1 MKRNGL
7 GSLPALALAAVL
19 GGVAAPAFS
28 ADDWLELVAPSADE
42 TDWQVQ
48 WRRGEAL
55 AKSDELPYVAAQ
67 VERLEWRQA
76 ARVSPLEGREGEK
89 PLARFSAGFGAREG
103 TAPLVVLTQAMG
115 EAVLAPAEWSA
126 RVAAEGLAGVPVQ
139 VGRPQR
145 ERHWQFLKVLG
156 TGNEEAEGDLYHR
169 VAGQQFELVL
179 QANPALL
186 APGEAL
192 PVQVLFDG
200 KAVAGLTVI
209 ALRAGAAGQPPAAR
223 VVATTDARGL
233 ARVVIDAPGEWL
245 VRSTSLRACKGAAC
259 ASTDPAAARV
269 DWEAFRAAYRFTV
282 RDGAPAN

>member
-1 MKRNGL
+1 MARLGL
-7 GSLPALALAAVL
+7 ATMAARLLVVALVAGPVPALA
-19 GGVAAPAFS
+19 
-28 ADDWLELVAPSADE
+28 ADDWLELVPPSADE
-42 TDWQVQ
+42 SDWQVQ
-48 WRRGEAL
+48 LRRGEPFAQ
-55 AKSDELPYVAAQ
+55 SEELPYVAAQ

-76 ARVSPLEGREGEK
+76 ARVSPLEGREGER
-89 PLARFSAGFGAREG
+89 PYARFSAGFGAREG
-103 TAPLVVLTQAMG
+103 TAPLVVLTQAAV

-126 RVAAEGLAGVPVQ
+126 RVGGAGLTGVPAQ
-139 VGRPQR
+139 VARPQR

-200 KAVAGLTVI
+200 KAVAGLTVV

-223 VVATTDARGL
+223 VTASTDARGL
-233 ARVVIDAPGEWL
+233 ARLVLDAPGEWL
-245 VRSTSLRACKGAAC
+245 VRATSLRPCKGAGC
-259 ASTDPAAARV
+259 ASTDPAAGRV

-282 RDGAPAN
+282 PDGAPAN

>member
-1 MKRNGL
+1 MARFGKAA
-7 GSLPALALAAVL
+7 LPARLLALALAAA
-19 GGVAAPAFS
+19 AAPAGA
-28 ADDWLELVAPSADE
+28 ADDWLELVPPTAEE

-48 WRRGEAL
+48 LRRGAAL
-55 AKSDELPYVAAQ
+55 AQSEEVPYVAAQ

-89 PLARFSAGFGAREG
+89 PLARFSAREG
-103 TAPLVVLTQAMG
+103 TAPLVVLTQAAG

-126 RVAAEGLAGVPVQ
+126 RVAAGGLAGLAGVPAQ
-139 VGRPQR
+139 VARPQR

-156 TGNEEAEGDLYHR
+156 TSNEEAEGDLYHR

-200 KAVAGLTVI
+200 KAVAGLTVV

-223 VVATTDARGL
+223 VLAATDARGL
-233 ARVVIDAPGEWL
+233 ARVVLDAPGEWL
-245 VRSTSLRACKGAAC
+245 VEAITLRACKGAAC

-282 RDGAPAN
+282 PDGAPAN

>member
-1 MKRNGL
+1 MTRNGPGAL
-7 GSLPALALAAVL
+7 LALALLTGPLPALA
-19 GGVAAPAFS
+19 
-28 ADDWLELVAPSADE
+28 ADDWLELVPPTADE
-42 TDWQVQ
+42 VDWQVQ
-48 WRRGEAL
+48 LRRGAAL
-55 AKSDELPYVAAQ
+55 AQSDELPYVAAQ
-67 VERLEWRQA
+67 VERLEWRQG

-103 TAPLVVLTQAMG
+103 TAPLVVLTQAAG
-115 EAVLAPAEWSA
+115 ESVLSPAEWSA
-126 RVAAEGLAGVPVQ
+126 RVAEAGLAGVPVQ
-139 VGRPQR
+139 VARPQR

-169 VAGQQFELVL
+169 VAGQQLELVL

-200 KAVAGLTVI
+200 KAVAGLTVV

-223 VVATTDARGL
+223 VTATTDARGL
-233 ARVVIDAPGEWL
+233 ARVVLDAPGAWL
-245 VRSTSLRACKGAAC
+245 VQATRLRACKGTAC
-259 ASTDPAAARV
+259 ASTDPAAGRV

-282 RDGAPAN
+282 PDGSPAN

>member
-1 MKRNGL
+1 MERKSVTG
-7 GSLPALALAAVL
+7 PFALVLAVALAAA
-19 GGVAAPAFS
+19 AAPAGA

-115 EAVLAPAEWSA
+115 EAVLSPAEWSA
-126 RVAAEGLAGVPVQ
+126 RVVAEGLAGVPAQ

-186 APGEAL
+186 TPGEAL

-200 KAVAGLTVI
+200 KAVAGLPVV
-209 ALRAGAAGQPPAAR
+209 ALRAGPAGQPPAAR
-223 VVATTDARGL
+223 VVAATDARGL
-233 ARVVIDAPGEWL
+233 ARVVLDAPGEWL
-245 VRSTSLRACKGAAC
+245 VRATSLRPCKGAGC
-259 ASTDPAAARV
+259 ASTGAAGGRV